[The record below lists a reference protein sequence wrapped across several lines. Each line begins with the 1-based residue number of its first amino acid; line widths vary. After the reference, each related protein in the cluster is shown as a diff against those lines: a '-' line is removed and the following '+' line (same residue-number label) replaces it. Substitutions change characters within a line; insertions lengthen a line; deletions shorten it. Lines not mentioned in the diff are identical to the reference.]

1 MSAPSPQAASPLRR
15 EDLLGVWSLVS
26 WTQRRGDVVV
36 LPMGDA
42 PVGSIVYTPDGYVSV
57 SIMRSGR
64 APMQSGDFVT
74 ASAAE
79 KAAAFEGY
87 LGYAGRY
94 ELRGE
99 EIVHRIATA
108 SYPNWVGDAQ
118 VRRPSLA
125 DGVLT
130 LQSAVRFVDGVAV
143 SATLEW
149 RRP

>member
-1 MSAPSPQAASPLRR
+1 MSTLRL
-15 EDLLGVWSLVS
+15 EDLLGVWTIVS
-26 WTQRRGDVVV
+26 WKQRRGDDVV

-42 PVGSIVYTPDGYVSV
+42 PIGSIVYTPDGHVSV

-64 APMQSGDFVT
+64 APMRSGDFVT

-79 KAAAFEGY
+79 KAVAFEGY

-99 EIVHRIATA
+99 EIVHRIASA

-118 VRRPSLA
+118 VRRPSLSN
-125 DGVLT
+125 GLLT
-130 LQSAVRFVDGVAV
+130 LQSAVRVVDGIPV